1 MAYPTPTEESNPA
14 ARLSRLIAKAMRT
27 NDSSKSA
34 LEAWGD
40 ALDIPTEGLGLECTH
55 EIAQLLTEC
64 TEEVR
69 LLKLALRQQGV
80 PGPLVIS
87 CGNQHRQ

>member
-40 ALDIPTEGLGLECTH
+40 ALDIL
-55 EIAQLLTEC
+55 
-64 TEEVR
+64 R
-69 LLKLALRQQGV
+69 LPLKSGV
-80 PGPLVIS
+80 LDP
-87 CGNQHRQ
+87 C